1 MAFLLSIFVAGCS
14 GVANLAPT
22 LAPTLSSVSPNSGTQ
37 GQTVAVTLTG
47 TNFGPGA
54 TISVSGTGITVSNVT
69 VVSSTQITAMF
80 AIAASAPTGPQN
92 ITVTGLAIASGAQA
106 FTVSLLPPTVSST
119 NPANNVIA
127 VPINRKITA
136 TFSKPMDL
144 ATITSAAFLVTS
156 GGSAVAGG
164 VTYDAANNTATFAP
178 TANLAPNTAF
188 TASITTGAK
197 DPGGNAVANG
207 GSAPNP

>member
-1 MAFLLSIFVAGCS
+1 MLLNKEGTQMRTYIANKVWPRGRRMAFLLSIFVAGCS

-92 ITVTGLAIASGAQA
+92 ITVTGLGIASGVQA
-106 FTVSLLPPTVSST
+106 FTASLLPPTVSST
-119 NPANNVIA
+119 HPSHNVIPM
-127 VPINRKITA
+127 PINRSLTA
-136 TFSKPMDL
+136 TF
-144 ATITSAAFLVTS
+144 
-156 GGSAVAGG
+156 
-164 VTYDAANNTATFAP
+164 
-178 TANLAPNTAF
+178 
-188 TASITTGAK
+188 
-197 DPGGNAVANG
+197 
-207 GSAPNP
+207 